1 MIVVQN
7 CVSVAE
13 GREEAFVARFRGRR
27 GPVDDQP
34 GFVRNMVLRPIR
46 GEHFIRAHHLGERR
60 TIPRLDRERCVQAG
74 TQPDAGPGSV
84 MGPVAPGTSA
94 AAAWCP
100 VERNRPRATR

>member
-46 GEHFIRAHHLGERR
+46 GEHFIRAHHLGER
-60 TIPRLDRERCVQAG
+60 CVQAG